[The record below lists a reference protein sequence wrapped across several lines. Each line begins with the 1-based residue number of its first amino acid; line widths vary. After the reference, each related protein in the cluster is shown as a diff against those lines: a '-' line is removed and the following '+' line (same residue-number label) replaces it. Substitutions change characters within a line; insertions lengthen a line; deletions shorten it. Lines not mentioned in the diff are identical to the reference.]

1 VTLELGPGH
10 ELDVEIFDDSGLLT
24 HARAGSEPE
33 LTFPPDNSRI
43 VAANPSSKPGETVAL
58 TWIGSICDREAALTI
73 GPKVGEI
80 VVEQEPPG
88 SCDSAAV
95 GRGLALTF
103 ASAIDALTIE
113 TSLHTASR

>member
-58 TWIGSICDREAALTI
+58 YGAGTVGDRGCRPL
-73 GPKVGEI
+73 
-80 VVEQEPPG
+80 
-88 SCDSAAV
+88 
-95 GRGLALTF
+95 GRL
-103 ASAIDALTIE
+103 
-113 TSLHTASR
+113 